1 MKSLI
6 PFIVIVICVGMY
18 FVYIKPT
25 GDKVKTLSREKNG
38 YNNILSKT
46 KELKQTR
53 EDILEVY
60 NSISREDID
69 RLNKIVPETFSPV
82 LFLNDLTGQIS
93 QYGMKVKNFRT
104 SEPKPENRA
113 AMLAQ
118 SKGDSYITTIV
129 NFNVSGPYSEFLKL
143 LNDLESSLRLIDV
156 VGLTVT
162 SNYRSSSINSLD
174 YSLELKT
181 YSLR

>member
-1 MKSLI
+1 
-6 PFIVIVICVGMY
+6 MY

-25 GDKVKTLSREKNG
+25 GDKVKALSIKKSG
-38 YNNILSKT
+38 YDNILSKT

-53 EDILEVY
+53 EDILTVY
-60 NSISREDID
+60 NSISIEDID

-82 LFLNDLTGQIS
+82 LFLNDLTAIVS
-93 QYGMKVKNFRT
+93 QYGMKVGDFKTN
-104 SEPKPENRA
+104 EPKPENRA
-113 AMLAQ
+113 AIIAQ
-118 SKGDSYITTIV
+118 SKGDSYVTTIV
-129 NFNVSGPYSEFLKL
+129 NFSLSGPYSEFLKL

-162 SNYRSSSINSLD
+162 SNYRSTSENSLN